1 MFSRTHSTLTT
12 LAGATL
18 AGAILIG
25 GCVTED
31 NSPKANPDAPAPT
44 PAPQPEPA
52 PGASAADEQSP
63 TQAEKPEAKPILS
76 PALSRDNAR
85 FALALYH
92 ELAAEEGNVFF
103 SPHSISTALAMT
115 FAGARGE
122 TAEQMASTLRFTLE
136 EAELHEAFDALARS
150 LTEASGQATDQTREG
165 GGGGGEGGRPCNCPS
180 PTACGGLKAKPSS
193 RPSPSLSPS
202 ATPADSRPSTT
213 TTPLAA
219 LALINGW
226 IEDQTKDRIK
236 NLLNEGDITPPPP
249 LILTNAIYFKGDW
262 RTQFDPE
269 RTRMGRFAIAPEKY
283 VDAPMMTQ
291 TTDLPFMENEQVK
304 VLELPYAGE
313 RLSMLVI
320 LPQRGVDLAKIEPA
334 LNAESINAWAD
345 ALEEQKVGMSLPQ
358 WTMTQRVDL
367 AKILQKMGMK
377 LPFTGGADFSG
388 MNGRTNDLFIGKVI
402 HKAFIE
408 VNEQGS
414 EAAAATAVI
423 MKRTA
428 MPQHAQFH
436 ANRPFIHLIRDR
448 ETGAI
453 LFMGRI
459 ADPTD
464 DGSAD

>member
-12 LAGATL
+12 LASATL
-18 AGAILIG
+18 AGAVLIG
-25 GCVTED
+25 GCVTDD
-31 NSPKANPDAPAPT
+31 NSPKTNPDAPAPT
-44 PAPQPEPA
+44 PTPQPAPA
-52 PGASAADEQSP
+52 PGASAADEQTP
-63 TQAEKPEAKPILS
+63 AQTEKPEAKPILS

-122 TAEQMASTLRFTLE
+122 TANQMASTLRFTLE

-150 LTEASGQATDQTREG
+150 LTEAPGNAPDQAREEG
-165 GGGGGEGGRPCNCPS
+165 GGGLQLAIANRLWGLEGEAFLPTFTELVAQRYAGGFETVNY
-180 PTACGGLKAKPSS
+180 
-193 RPSPSLSPS
+193 
-202 ATPADSRPSTT
+202 DN
-213 TTPLAA
+213 PLAA

-262 RTQFDPE
+262 LTQFDPE

-320 LPQRGVDLAKIEPA
+320 LPQRGVDLAKIESA
-334 LNAESINAWAD
+334 LSAETINAWASE
-345 ALEEQKVGMSLPQ
+345 LEEQKVGMSLPQ

-367 AKILQKMGMK
+367 ARILQKMGMK
-377 LPFTGGADFSG
+377 LPFSRGADFSG

-459 ADPTD
+459 TDPTD